1 MALTKIDDRGLN
13 TPIDLLD
20 DEKIRFGTDNDL
32 ELYHTG
38 SHGYILNKT
47 GNLVIRAKDGETGI
61 EVIPDGAVEL
71 RHNNV
76 KKLETTANGIKVNSS
91 TAEQI
96 VLTGANNP
104 YIQWQEGTTNKAY
117 AYWDHSNNWFELKN
131 EETGS
136 KIHIGA
142 STDLYHGA
150 DKVVETIVDG
160 LRVTA
165 ASNDAELQ
173 IRSRNQDGATLI
185 RFASDDGD
193 DNNDWWRI
201 RADGGGNALGI
212 QNYADGAWE
221 ANIVCRESGG
231 VELYH
236 DNSKKLETKS
246 DGAEVHGHLYQGDSE
261 VHYLGDSN
269 DFTLWHD
276 GTDCRIRYNHTV
288 GSLKF
293 QKNDNSDVM
302 VIDTSG
308 RVLVGTTTEGHGD
321 ADNLTINDTRAG
333 ITLRSANDNYGNIY
347 FSDATSGAGEYA
359 GYIQYNHTANR
370 FVIGTN
376 SADEIVIQ
384 SGGGISFNGEIAAA
398 NALNDYEEGV
408 VTATVANS
416 VTLHST
422 HDSFSYTKVGRLVTL
437 MGQLRVNSD
446 NSNSVFT
453 ITNIPFT
460 SADLTEHAD
469 HAAGACRI
477 WSWDINVADHV
488 GVMAFLGGGSTTLD
502 FYVNRDGQSAESLPA
517 SAGGYIGFSI
527 TYTAA

>member
-1 MALTKIDDRGLN
+1 MALTKIDDRGLK

-20 DEKIRFGTDNDL
+20 DEKIRLGTGNDL

-71 RHNNV
+71 RHDNV
-76 KKLETTANGIKVNSS
+76 KKFETTSTGTTTTGKSRIEGGATARSIDVVTTHGSGGEIASFQNSDAGNYGGLVVSGGETDRECRLESAFGSSYMTFYTQTASAEAERLRITSDGLVGIGLTSPGSYSS
-91 TAEQI
+91 
-96 VLTGANNP
+96 GANNLVVNDASGAGGITIVTP
-104 YIQWQEGTTNKAY
+104 SSDTGSLFFSDGTGATGQGRVRN
-117 AYWDHSNNWFELKN
+117 DHSTDQLTFGTNG
-131 EETGS
+131 TGS
-136 KIHIGA
+136 
-142 STDLYHGA
+142 
-150 DKVVETIVDG
+150 
-160 LRVTA
+160 R
-165 ASNDAELQ
+165 
-173 IRSRNQDGATLI
+173 
-185 RFASDDGD
+185 
-193 DNNDWWRI
+193 
-201 RADGGGNALGI
+201 
-212 QNYADGAWE
+212 
-221 ANIVCRESGG
+221 
-231 VELYH
+231 
-236 DNSKKLETKS
+236 
-246 DGAEVHGHLYQGDSE
+246 
-261 VHYLGDSN
+261 
-269 DFTLWHD
+269 
-276 GTDCRIRYNHTV
+276 
-288 GSLKF
+288 
-293 QKNDNSDVM
+293 M
-302 VIDTSG
+302 VIDSSG
-308 RVLVGTTTEGHGD
+308 RVLIGTTTEGHGD